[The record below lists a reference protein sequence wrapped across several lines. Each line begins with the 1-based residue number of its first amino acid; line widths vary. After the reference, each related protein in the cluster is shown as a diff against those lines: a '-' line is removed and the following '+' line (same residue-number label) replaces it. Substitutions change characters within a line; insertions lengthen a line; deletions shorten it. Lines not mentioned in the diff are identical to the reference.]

1 MKKLIIS
8 AFTVLGLSA
17 TTIHLNVGWNLV
29 GSTNSIDLS
38 KDFNNSDIKVVWRWH
53 NGEWQAFSPDENIKN
68 LIQNK
73 GFTLFTKTN
82 QNEGFWVLTDN
93 NVNIN
98 LGNENN
104 LTLLL
109 PLVDKPTNFEL
120 SDIANKTFKILHNN
134 WQVSF
139 NENGEGEI
147 VNLNNNDTIGNAVFV
162 DGLVKINLD
171 DAKHSTY
178 ELQKIA
184 SNENGAI
191 VLVSYLENGKIQQQ
205 FLDNLLININPI
217 DMSTLNYP
225 VHFYT
230 QGSKFSL
237 EDNGTVIGWG
247 DSDDNVSYTI
257 EDGKVVIKDIG
268 MENENNGWDDI
279 DKLQIID
286 NIGRYS
292 VMLDNSVM
300 TSWHKDNNL
309 VNKTFNDLKD
319 SNISLLGYYIH
330 SDNTITI
337 DPTFSDDDEDTA
349 NYIKF
354 YCGSNLNIT
363 YNEVNSTYLT
373 INKCD
378 CLGCQKQVLTI
389 NPADGKVSKITYD
402 NNSTFI
408 VSTSPIYK

>member
-8 AFTVLGLSA
+8 AFAVLGLSA
-17 TTIHLNVGWNLV
+17 ATISLNPGWNLV

-38 KDFNNSDIKVVWRWH
+38 KDFNNSDIKVVWRWY
-53 NGEWQAFSPDENIKN
+53 NGEWQAFSPDENIRN

-82 QNEGFWVLTDN
+82 PNDGFWVLTDN
-93 NVNIN
+93 NININ
-98 LGNENN
+98 LENKNN

-109 PLVDKPTNFEL
+109 PLVDEPTNFDL

-134 WQVSF
+134 WQISF

-171 DAKHSTY
+171 DTKHSTY
-178 ELQKIA
+178 ELQKIV

-191 VLVSYLENGKIQQQ
+191 VLVSYLENGKIQKQ
-205 FLDNLLININPI
+205 FLDNLLINLNPI

-225 VHFYT
+225 VHFYMQY
-230 QGSKFSL
+230 QGFKFAL
-237 EDNGTVIGWG
+237 EENRTVIGWG
-247 DSDDNVSYTI
+247 DSDDNVTYTI
-257 EDGKVVIKDIG
+257 EDGKVVIKNIG
-268 MENENNGWDDI
+268 MENENNGNYDI

-292 VMLDNSVM
+292 VILDNSIM
-300 TSWHKDNNL
+300 TSWHKDNGL
-309 VNKTFNDLKD
+309 VDKTFDDLKN
-319 SNISLLGYYIH
+319 SNISVLGYYIH
-330 SDNTITI
+330 SDNTLSI
-337 DPTFSDDDEDTA
+337 DPNYEDDDEIDH
-349 NYIKF
+349 IKF
-354 YCGSNLNIT
+354 YCGNDLNIT
-363 YNEVNSTYLT
+363 YNEVNSTYLE
-373 INKCD
+373 ISKCD
-378 CLGCQKQVLTI
+378 CLGCQKQILTI
-389 NPADGKVSKITYD
+389 NPSEGKVSKITYD